1 MQQRDPLPV
10 NMSDVELND
19 LFASWMPRMKRTAR
33 QMLRHPEDCEDA
45 MQEGLLLAFRNLR
58 QFEGRSSFATWLH
71 SIVRN
76 AARTH
81 VRRMKCRPQCAS
93 EDELT
98 NGGELSL
105 EELFVNPGPSP
116 EEECARRERSR
127 ILGEAVQE
135 LPPGYRSAMHLCDV
149 DGVDP
154 TVAAQTLGITASALK
169 VALFRARRLA
179 ARQIRGRCSSSYEC
193 FPNNKHSRVQPAPK
207 YGVQLNGRFR
217 S

>member
-169 VALFRARRLA
+169 VALFSAR
-179 ARQIRGRCSSSYEC
+179 
-193 FPNNKHSRVQPAPK
+193 
-207 YGVQLNGRFR
+207 
-217 S
+217 